1 MTAKVISYIKQS
13 IDGVDVHAFTVE
25 DGGEHFRYFVE
36 EPRPT
41 CDVFD
46 EEWLELYD
54 GAPPLDGRWGRC
66 PAAHRELI
74 RSFAQ
79 NAQRVDERS
88 ERAARFA
95 RVKALANGLIACSPY
110 GAGVTTRN
118 AVRCLHCDD
127 VIESLHRHD
136 FKRCRCGHVTVDGGP
151 EYKRRLWSGDPSWNE
166 IDHDGN
172 EGVPIVDVV
181 LDRED
186 RR

>member
-36 EPRPT
+36 EPRP
-41 CDVFD
+41 
-46 EEWLELYD
+46 
-54 GAPPLDGRWGRC
+54 GR
-66 PAAHRELI
+66 P
-74 RSFAQ
+74 
-79 NAQRVDERS
+79 
-88 ERAARFA
+88 
-95 RVKALANGLIACSPY
+95 IACSPY

>member
-1 MTAKVISYIKQS
+1 MNITDEMMGALGRSVATSEWYARRCSENASYLYAKLMSGTYLHGLTEMQCE
-13 IDGVDVHAFTVE
+13 AYE
-25 DGGEHFRYFVE
+25 
-36 EPRPT
+36 
-41 CDVFD
+41 
-46 EEWLELYD
+46 
-54 GAPPLDGRWGRC
+54 
-66 PAAHRELI
+66 AHRIFMRQRDHWLALDRLYRELGGTK
-74 RSFAQ
+74 RGDLVP
-79 NAQRVDERS
+79 RLERPG
-88 ERAARFA
+88 RP
-95 RVKALANGLIACSPY
+95 IACSPY